1 MIIGMLKIYFKW
13 LDSRFLV
20 SLVLLFFLFVSF
32 YFGVFF
38 RLQPP
43 GYISIDYS
51 LIYRVSVKNPTN
63 QSMRINDLAV
73 RLPLGA
79 SYLYGA
85 DKDSNRYFLKY
96 SEYFEVPPFILPP
109 YAQQRRLVTVEGQQ
123 AYPQMAEDL
132 NMKLKRSA
140 GGSNASYQGLVIENT
155 QTGISQLFDW
165 LEQRIE
171 KVPYM
176 HKALT
181 LQELQAVWRGDCPE
195 FTLMGYYALI
205 SSGFKNVVPVVWFYF
220 PEGSN
225 RIVDQN
231 KYHAWLLVE
240 DNGQWFV
247 VDPLFKKIQKPNAE
261 YIVSDLMQ
269 EGQNEM
275 MILSSFAGIRLE

>member
-1 MIIGMLKIYFKW
+1 MRLRW
-13 LDSRFLV
+13 LDSKFLACV
-20 SLVLLFFLFVSF
+20 SLLALLFMAFLF
-32 YFGVFF
+32 GVYC
-38 RLQPP
+38 RLQAP
-43 GYISIDYS
+43 SHVHVDYN
-51 LIYRVSVKNPTN
+51 LIYRISVKNPTN
-63 QSMRINDLAV
+63 LSVSIDDLAV
-73 RLPLGA
+73 KLPLGA
-79 SYLYGA
+79 SYLHSA
-85 DKDSNRYFLKY
+85 AENSNRYLSKY
-96 SEYFEVPPFILPP
+96 SEYFEAPLFILPP

-123 AYPQMAEDL
+123 VYPQVAEDL
-132 NMKLKRSA
+132 NKKLKRSA

-155 QTGISQLFDW
+155 QAGISQLFDW

-171 KVPYM
+171 KVPYQ

-181 LQELQAVWRGDCPE
+181 LQELQAVWRGDCTE
-195 FTLMGYYALI
+195 FTLMGYYALK
-205 SSGFKNVVPVVWFYF
+205 SSGFKNVVPVVGFYF

-261 YIVSDLMQ
+261 YIVSDVMQ

-275 MILSSFAGIRLE
+275 MILSSFTGIRLE